1 MGTLDTTRSVGTD
14 VAAWFLFHPDDL
26 AHRADDPLDW
36 WAHDFAVA
44 REFLAG
50 TLVAVETGADGGY
63 TVRLTDG
70 GLSPREE
77 TYALAARVF
86 RLRVRHG
93 RLYVDGGDGLPYEG
107 RLDNPEDYPDRWITL
122 ADGAYQVTVHVLAWD
137 EEPGALAAGGQSAAD
152 ALPSYVAVFAPVP
165 DLDAIAPLTALPRLE
180 RWAPTPRDAPA
191 APEPAAPVA
200 PTRWA
205 RAASALRGRFR
216 RADAAARYLVFPRD
230 AVVFPET
237 GSLDPPIS
245 ADDNAALSRAGGPV
259 VLVLSPAAGAIGTL
273 FATMSY
279 GSSITSDAAGA
290 GYDMSGRGVR
300 RVRLLAVEERQGARY
315 ARVAAYEPPATEV
328 DPARLAEVR
337 RLFARY
343 AEADA
348 GYRRR
353 IHHHRFYA
361 ERVASLTDARA
372 IGWSVAHALDLP
384 PDVQYELLTA
394 SDAALID
401 RLPALLAAAD
411 GT

>member
-1 MGTLDTTRSVGTD
+1 

-36 WAHDFAVA
+36 WSHDFAIA
-44 REFLAG
+44 REFSAG
-50 TLVAVETGADGGY
+50 RLIAVGTGSDGGY
-63 TVRLTDG
+63 TVRFTDG

-77 TYALAARVF
+77 TYALDARVF

-107 RLDNPEDYPDRWITL
+107 RLDNPEDYPDRWITI
-122 ADGAYQVTVHVLAWD
+122 ADGTYQVTVHVLAWD
-137 EEPGALAAGGQSAAD
+137 EEPGALATGGQSTAD
-152 ALPSYVAVFAPVP
+152 ALPSYVAVFTVVP
-165 DLDAIAPLTALPRLE
+165 DLDAIAPLAALPRLE
-180 RWAPTPRDAPA
+180 RWAPTPRDAPV
-191 APEPAAPVA
+191 APGPAAPVA
-200 PTRWA
+200 PTMWA

-216 RADAAARYLVFPRD
+216 RAAATARYLVFPRD

-237 GSLDPPIS
+237 GSLDLPIS
-245 ADDNAALSRAGGPV
+245 ADENAVLSQAGGPV
-259 VLVLSPAAGAIGTL
+259 VLVLSPAVGAIGTL

-279 GSSITSDAAGA
+279 GSSITSDPTGA

-300 RVRLLAVEERQGARY
+300 RVRVLAVEERHGARY

-328 DPARLAEVR
+328 APARLAEVR

-343 AEADA
+343 VESDA

-394 SDAALID
+394 ADAALID
-401 RLPALLAAAD
+401 RLHALLAASD

>member
-44 REFLAG
+44 REFVAG
-50 TLVAVETGADGGY
+50 TLVAVGTGSDGGY
-63 TVRLTDG
+63 TVRFTDG

-86 RLRVRHG
+86 RLRVRYG
-93 RLYVDGGDGLPYEG
+93 RLYFDGGDGLPYEG
-107 RLDNPEDYPDRWITL
+107 RLDNPEDYPDCWV
-122 ADGAYQVTVHVLAWD
+122 AVANGVYQVTVHVLAWD
-137 EEPGALAAGGQSAAD
+137 EDPDALAAGGQDSAD
-152 ALPSYVAVFAPVP
+152 ALPSYVAVFTAVP
-165 DLDAIAPLTALPRLE
+165 DLDAIVPPAALPRLE

-205 RAASALRGRFR
+205 RAASALRGRLR
-216 RADAAARYLVFPRD
+216 RPAAAARYLVFPRD

-237 GSLDPPIS
+237 GSLDLPIS
-245 ADDNAALSRAGGPV
+245 ADENAALSQTGGPV
-259 VLVLSPAAGAIGTL
+259 VLVLSPAVGAVGTL

-279 GSSITSDAAGA
+279 GSSFTSDPTGA

-300 RVRLLAVEERQGARY
+300 RVRLLAVEEWQGARY

-328 DPARLAEVR
+328 DPARLTEVR

-353 IHHHRFYA
+353 ICHHHFYA

-372 IGWSVAHALDLP
+372 ISWSVAYALDLP

-394 SDAALID
+394 ADAALIG
-401 RLPALLAAAD
+401 RLRALLAAAD
-411 GT
+411 GA